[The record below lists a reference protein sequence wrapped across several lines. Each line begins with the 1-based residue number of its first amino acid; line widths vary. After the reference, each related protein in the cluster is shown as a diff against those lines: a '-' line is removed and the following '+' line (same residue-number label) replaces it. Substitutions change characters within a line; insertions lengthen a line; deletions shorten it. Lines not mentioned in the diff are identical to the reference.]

1 MKKKLKS
8 SLLVLTT
15 VILSAAFFACTPTS
29 LEKAEKKMKLEG
41 YTVIKT
47 VEEAEGFVGGFS
59 AEKPDDGRIEKLIAL
74 LFDSRSSAKKYYE
87 SAVEGSNLILD
98 GKWVYSGTE
107 DGIDDFTD

>member
-1 MKKKLKS
+1 MKRNIKS
-8 SLLVLTT
+8 VLLVMLTA
-15 VILSAAFFACTPTS
+15 VLSAVFFACTPTS

-47 VEEAEGFVGGFS
+47 VEEAEGLVGGFS
-59 AEKPDDGRIEKLIAL
+59 AEKPDDGQIEKLIAL
-74 LFDSRSSAKKYYE
+74 LFDSRSNAKKYYD

-107 DGIDDFTD
+107 DGIDDFID